1 VSRNLNPIEWASR
14 TREFANEVQS
24 EWKKITWP
32 SRREVVGGTVAVAV
46 VTAILSLVLFGVD
59 AVLAWAVSQVL
70 G

>member
-1 VSRNLNPIEWASR
+1 VSRNPVEWATRS
-14 TREFANEVQS
+14 REFIAEVQA

-32 SRREVVGGTVAVAV
+32 SRREVVGGTIAVAV
-46 VTAILSLVLFGVD
+46 VTAILSTVLFGVD

>member
-1 VSRNLNPIEWASR
+1 VSRNLNPVEWASR

-32 SRREVVGGTVAVAV
+32 ARREVVGGTVAVAV
-46 VTAILSLVLFGVD
+46 VTAILALVLFGVD